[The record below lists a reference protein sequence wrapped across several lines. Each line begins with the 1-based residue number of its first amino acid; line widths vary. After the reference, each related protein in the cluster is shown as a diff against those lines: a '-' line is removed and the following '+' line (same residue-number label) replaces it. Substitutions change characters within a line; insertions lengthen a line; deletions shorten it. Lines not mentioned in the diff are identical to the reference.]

1 MPKDRHAEF
10 IEQSKEKIK
19 FPGVFFENTWDPV
32 LCMPN
37 TNMLDKINMQ
47 TETLS
52 YASLDQKYLFDFVSY
67 IYI

>member
-1 MPKDRHAEF
+1 MPKDRHAGF

-19 FPGVFFENTWDPV
+19 FPGVFFFENTWDPV

-37 TNMLDKINMQ
+37 TNMLDEINMQ

-52 YASLDQKYLFDFVSY
+52 YASLDQK
-67 IYI
+67 